1 MVLAAI
7 DAVNAGRSA
16 SNFISP
22 MTNTSIAKKTAA
34 MGVPNNPEKLEN
46 PETRESYEIKNI
58 YKTHRQRNLLHPR

>member
-34 MGVPNNPEKLEN
+34 MGVPNNPEK
-46 PETRESYEIKNI
+46 PAAIPATRKIGPAFFMGKCLPI
-58 YKTHRQRNLLHPR
+58 Q